1 MHCVT
6 TRRTTSKESKG
17 ILGCAT
23 AKAYKPLVNSV
34 CEPGL
39 KSLFWVP
46 SCQALGLYFAGLFK
60 KPLFVRTRFHL
71 VIFMS
76 IIFILFDTIYSMTI
90 AVSRPCWL
98 LEFYPNTWYPRSKE
112 ACMAEQLAPQ
122 THLFF
127 TLLSPSTSQWL
138 SVVQRGFMKGTRNP
152 LRFPC
157 LPLDDLDVMIFFIR
171 F

>member
-1 MHCVT
+1 MT
-6 TRRTTSKESKG
+6 TWRTTSKESKG

-23 AKAYKPLVNSV
+23 AKAYKPLVNSI

-71 VIFMS
+71 VIVMS
-76 IIFILFDTIYSMTI
+76 IIFILFDTIYSKTI
-90 AVSRPCWL
+90 AVSRPSWL
-98 LEFYPNTWYPRSKE
+98 LEFYPNTWYPRSKL

-122 THLFF
+122 TRHLFF
-127 TLLSPSTSQWL
+127 TLIVPQHKVNGYLLYIEGSWKEQ
-138 SVVQRGFMKGTRNP
+138 GT
-152 LRFPC
+152 LLDFPAC
-157 LPLDDLDVMIFFIR
+157 L
-171 F
+171 